1 MPRSEVI
8 KFLILRTIGNF
19 LVLFSLVGI
28 TLTFGQALY
37 QEGLYQWNTLRGV
50 EFSLA
55 SEPLL
60 QETSGFGNL
69 LAPPTGATTVT
80 ITPVDTDFSIVI
92 PKINANAKILPNVD
106 AANYNEYMAALR
118 KGVAHAA
125 GTVFPGMNG
134 NVYLFAHSTDYFWNV
149 GRYNAVFY
157 LLKELEVGDEVDVFF
172 LGRRYIYTINEK
184 NIVNPEDVS
193 YITNSIGGEP
203 RLTLQTCW
211 PPGTS
216 IKRLIVVAKPKGA

>member
-1 MPRSEVI
+1 MLKMEIV

-37 QEGLYQWNTLRGV
+37 QEGLYRWNQLRGV
-50 EFSLA
+50 HYSIA
-55 SEPLL
+55 SEP
-60 QETSGFGNL
+60 QEETSGFGSL
-69 LAPPTGATTVT
+69 LAPSEGGNVVT
-80 ITPVDTDFSIVI
+80 ITPVDTEFSIVI

-106 AANYNEYMAALR
+106 AANYDEYMAALR

-157 LLKELEVGDEVDVFF
+157 LLKELEVGDEVNIFF
-172 LGRRYIYTINEK
+172 GGRRFIYTITEK
-184 NIVNPEDVS
+184 KITNPEDVGDLV
-193 YITNSIGGEP
+193 NSIGGEP

-211 PPGTS
+211 PPGTA
-216 IKRLIVVAKPKGA
+216 IKRLIVTAKPKNT